1 MNLVVFRA
9 IPELFDDRRLESN
22 PGRSFSLL
30 LHEEDILN
38 ERTATDE
45 CSDEVDNVEETAI
58 ALAAL
63 LVDVRLQLCFHF
75 RFKLTEPLSLA
86 VHPAL
91 DDRGS
96 HRVVR
101 LKKRETFYVDC
112 RVFFKIKN

>member
-1 MNLVVFRA
+1 MELNLVVFRA

-45 CSDEVDNVEETAI
+45 CSDEVDNVKETAI

-63 LVDVRLQLCFHF
+63 LVDVRLQLCLHL
-75 RFKLTEPLSLA
+75 RFKFTEPLSVA
-86 VHPAL
+86 VHPVL
-91 DDRGS
+91 DDRGN

-101 LKKRETFYVDC
+101 LKKCEVFLC
-112 RVFFKIKN
+112 RLRGF